1 MKKIS
6 IVLISLLSSLIMG
19 QKEIPGSGSIS
30 GTLLDERMNGSQ
42 NLVIDPEMVQQVRM
56 IKLNKEKAF
65 MKKQILKGVKYEPK
79 TFKVNNGNSK
89 LLAIK
94 KIIEDFLNMIK
105 NETSITINSLSD
117 EQKTTLMSLSGV
129 KQFPMRVKCA
139 TLSWHTL
146 ISAMEDDGKQVST
159 ED

>member
-30 GTLLDERMNGSQ
+30 GTLLDERTNGSQ
-42 NLVIDPEMVQQVRM
+42 DLVIDPEMVQQVRM
-56 IKLNKEKAF
+56 IKVNKEKAF

-79 TFKVNNGNSK
+79 TFKVNNDNSK

-94 KIIEDFLNMIK
+94 KIIEEIKHKSVESNISSQEIMIIK
-105 NETSITINSLSD
+105 SGRLDKDLEMNDEINI
-117 EQKTTLMSLSGV
+117 KMNTKKINHGN
-129 KQFPMRVKCA
+129 K
-139 TLSWHTL
+139 
-146 ISAMEDDGKQVST
+146 
-159 ED
+159 

>member
-30 GTLLDERMNGSQ
+30 GTLLDERTNGSQ
-42 NLVIDPEMVQQVRM
+42 DLVIDPEMVQQVRM
-56 IKLNKEKAF
+56 IKVNKEKAF

-79 TFKVNNGNSK
+79 TFKVNNDNSK

-94 KIIEDFLNMIK
+94 KIIEEIK
-105 NETSITINSLSD
+105 HKSVESNISSQEIMVIKSGSLDKDLETNDGTNIKMNTKKINHRN
-117 EQKTTLMSLSGV
+117 K
-129 KQFPMRVKCA
+129 
-139 TLSWHTL
+139 
-146 ISAMEDDGKQVST
+146 
-159 ED
+159 

>member
-56 IKLNKEKAF
+56 IKVNKEKAF

-79 TFKVNNGNSK
+79 TFKVNNDNSK

-94 KIIEDFLNMIK
+94 KIIEEIKHKSVESNISSQEIMI
-105 NETSITINSLSD
+105 INSGRLDKDLEMND
-117 EQKTTLMSLSGV
+117 EINIKMNT
-129 KQFPMRVKCA
+129 KK
-139 TLSWHTL
+139 
-146 ISAMEDDGKQVST
+146 INNENK
-159 ED
+159 

>member
-1 MKKIS
+1 MELNMKKIS

-94 KIIEDFLNMIK
+94 KIIEEIKHKSVESNISSQEIMIIK
-105 NETSITINSLSD
+105 SGRLDKDLEMNDEINI
-117 EQKTTLMSLSGV
+117 KMNTKKINHGN
-129 KQFPMRVKCA
+129 K
-139 TLSWHTL
+139 
-146 ISAMEDDGKQVST
+146 
-159 ED
+159 